1 MDQDTPMNTGF
12 GSGTGLG
19 SNTGSTGSAGFGTSS
34 ASDVAP
40 GVCPTCGHNA
50 SAPGL
55 EQFLGK
61 LGISDDMI
69 RNLKSSI
76 DNMEVEEYLNTARE
90 YLRSGSNKAA
100 SFAKENP
107 GKVAAGV
114 AVLAVGAG
122 MLINSLRE

>member
-12 GSGTGLG
+12 GSNTGTGFG
-19 SNTGSTGSAGFGTSS
+19 SNTGSGGAGFGTSS

-50 SAPGL
+50 NAQGL

-69 RNLKSSI
+69 RTLKSSM
-76 DNMEVEEYLNTARE
+76 DNVEVEEYLNTARE

-100 SFAKENP
+100 SF
-107 GKVAAGV
+107 
-114 AVLAVGAG
+114 
-122 MLINSLRE
+122 